1 MRQLQSA
8 FKSVNMEGLSVNMAD
23 GRLREAGHRKDIE
36 AHVRNGHAAKA
47 NHLVKRLHASIC
59 KEIETGA
66 LGPAASISKI
76 TGKEAPIVTVTPPP
90 ISKRALK
97 RQKKNQTNEGSRMAA
112 RQAHAAFSGTLKKF

>member
-47 NHLVKRLHASIC
+47 SHLVKRLHASIC
-59 KEIETGA
+59 KEIGTGA
-66 LGPAASISKI
+66 LGPAASISKT
-76 TGKEAPIVTVTPPP
+76 TGKAHTATVTPPP
-90 ISKRALK
+90 MSKRAFK

-112 RQAHAAFSGTLKKF
+112 RQAHAAFSGTLKKL

>member
-59 KEIETGA
+59 KEIETAA
-66 LGPAASISKI
+66 LGPAASSSK
-76 TGKEAPIVTVTPPP
+76 TKEKAPLATVTPPSM
-90 ISKRALK
+90 SKRALK

-112 RQAHAAFSGTLKKF
+112 RQAHAAFSGTLKKL